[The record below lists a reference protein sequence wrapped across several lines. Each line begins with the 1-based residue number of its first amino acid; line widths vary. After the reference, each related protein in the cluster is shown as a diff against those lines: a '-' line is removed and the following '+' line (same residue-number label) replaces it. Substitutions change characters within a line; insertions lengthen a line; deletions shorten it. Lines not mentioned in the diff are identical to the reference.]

1 MRGGDWGIGV
11 LEWQSAGFHQH
22 HSAIPPLQYSI
33 TPLLQ
38 LSIIRL
44 IELHPVLLARPF
56 LDESLGFRVD
66 LESLLDGFFQA
77 ITTQ

>member
-1 MRGGDWGIGV
+1 VLEYWNGGV
-11 LEWQSAGFHQH
+11 LGFT
-22 HSAIPPLQYSI
+22 SINPLFHYSI
-33 TPLLQ
+33 TPVLR
-38 LSIIRL
+38 SAKIIRL
-44 IELHPVLLARPF
+44 IELHPILLARPF